1 MPNAMER
8 AVLNVMKV
16 VDKEL
21 IVPAKDTDA
30 LIHALDYVEKS
41 LTIRKNIESCRQI
54 MTLLRG

>member
-1 MPNAMER
+1 MPNAMEK
-8 AVLNVMKV
+8 AVLHVMKV

-21 IVPAKDTDA
+21 IIPAKNDDA
-30 LIHALDYVEKS
+30 LIHALSYLEKS